1 MNLFFAFL
9 LLVVSAVI
17 AVLWFFHYMIYEQG
31 FVPAGYWDADIAEL
45 FNKPKKKKKEA
56 RGA

>member
-9 LLVVSAVI
+9 LLVSAVI

-31 FVPAGYWDADIAEL
+31 FVPAGYWEADIAEL

-56 RGA
+56 RR